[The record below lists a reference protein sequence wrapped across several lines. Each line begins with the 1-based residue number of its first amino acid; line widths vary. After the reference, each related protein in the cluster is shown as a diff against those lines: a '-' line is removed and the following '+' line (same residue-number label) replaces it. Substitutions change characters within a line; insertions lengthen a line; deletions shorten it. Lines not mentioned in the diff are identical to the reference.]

1 MAEVFIERFDPF
13 LPAESADAMLR
24 LCEAFPG
31 GYGNYPQASPTEGIG
46 AGLLQRHD
54 AAMYLFESGGRAGES
69 LTLERLAARGN
80 TLRET
85 YAYDRPVI
93 PGIEPLLDNERFAD
107 AARRLYGKPIVV
119 PNIVYA
125 NIVLP
130 GQELGVH
137 TDVPEFRGANR
148 KHEPEWLLVVMH
160 LSGLFERW
168 RMPIA
173 TGVSWYGH
181 CTGGGFY
188 YYPEGP
194 EGPELALEPRHN
206 TAVLLDTDSVFHGV
220 DLVGPPGLEPPDL
233 PPGMKLRHLGGEDW
247 RVEKDDRE
255 VQRYRWDDI
264 RLSISWKAYCFADE
278 HERRM
283 VEEHADDLDHETILG
298 MLVSDLRRRGRIDGE
313 VPPDRQLAEL
323 LMREY
328 IRFPKQPHQRAV
340 GGRAAVADAA
350 RAS

>member
-1 MAEVFIERFDPF
+1 MAGVFIERFDPF
-13 LPAESADAMLR
+13 LTAEAAEAMLR
-24 LCEAFPG
+24 LCEAHPD
-31 GYGNYPQASPTEGIG
+31 GYGNYPQGSPRTGIG

-54 AAMYLFESGGRAGES
+54 AALHLFETGGRTGES
-69 LTLERLAARGN
+69 MTLERLAARGN

-85 YAYDRPVI
+85 YAYDRPVVA
-93 PGIEPLLDNERFAD
+93 GIEPLLDNEGFID
-107 AARRLYGKPIVV
+107 AARRLFGRPVIV

-125 NIVLP
+125 NIILP

-160 LSGLFERW
+160 HSGLFERW

-173 TGVSWYGH
+173 TGVSWYGR

-188 YYPEGP
+188 YYPEGAD
-194 EGPELALEPRHN
+194 GPELSLAPRHN

-220 DLVGPPGLEPPDL
+220 DLVGPPGLDPPDL
-233 PPGMKLRHLGGEDW
+233 PPGMRLRHRGGDEW
-247 RVEKDDRE
+247 RVEKDGRE
-255 VQRYRWDDI
+255 LLRYRWEDI

-278 HERRM
+278 HEQRM
-283 VEEHADDLDHETILG
+283 VEEHADDLDHETILRT
-298 MLVSDLRRRGRIDGE
+298 LVADLRRRGRIEGE
-313 VPPDRQLAEL
+313 VPADRTLAEM

-328 IRFPKQPHQRAV
+328 VRFPLPPRRRSAPPAAAE
-340 GGRAAVADAA
+340 GGEVMA
-350 RAS
+350 